1 MFEWLKDK
9 FGKSQKE
16 EKKKDHKVPSE
27 ETAETIN
34 EDNDQATT
42 SHEVEALED
51 ERSSDNIET
60 ELEVSQEDETFDSE
74 PAYSD
79 EVKEILE
86 ETAASDEI
94 DKRQEG
100 ISEDIE
106 SSETSVDESTED
118 LAIHKQ
124 VLETELEKENITE
137 DKSVESNELKD
148 DLILE
153 ANAAPTEDLEIHE
166 EVLETELE
174 KEKPKV
180 SFFQRLK
187 EGLTKT
193 RDEMSYKINDLLG
206 NYVKID
212 DDLLEELEY
221 ILISADVGME
231 TTMELIDRLR
241 DRIRVDQVQ
250 DPKAVIPLLAEE
262 MEGLLNESNLST
274 ELNIN
279 PAPAVILVVGVNG
292 VGKTTTIG
300 KLTHLLKAEGKEVIL
315 AAADT
320 FRAAAIEQLQTWGQR
335 TDTPVIA
342 HREGADPAAV
352 VYDAIQATK
361 ARGADVLI
369 CDTAGRLHNKSNL
382 MKELEKIHRVVSKEF
397 PEAKRES
404 LLVLDATTGQN
415 ALIQAKTFKE
425 VTDLTGIVLTKLD
438 GTAKGGVILPLQTEL
453 KIPIKLV
460 GVGESIDDLQPFY
473 SKDFSKALLGL
484 DK

>member
-9 FGKSQKE
+9 FGKGKDEENAKDKSLKDEKGVEDEPTVSNESAADTPPIEEDTSIEDDSKNSQSSDEAHEDRVEELSSEEMTMSDDTKE
-16 EKKKDHKVPSE
+16 IVDETQVKASKETLEISSEIIEQEQERNSPSE
-27 ETAETIN
+27 VVQPEATDLE
-34 EDNDQATT
+34 ED
-42 SHEVEALED
+42 
-51 ERSSDNIET
+51 I
-60 ELEVSQEDETFDSE
+60 
-74 PAYSD
+74 PSD
-79 EVKEILE
+79 E
-86 ETAASDEI
+86 
-94 DKRQEG
+94 
-100 ISEDIE
+100 
-106 SSETSVDESTED
+106 
-118 LAIHKQ
+118 
-124 VLETELEKENITE
+124 
-137 DKSVESNELKD
+137 
-148 DLILE
+148 
-153 ANAAPTEDLEIHE
+153 EIHE
-166 EVLETELE
+166 EAIKSEFQKEDAIQEVDRAENGTEE
-174 KEKPKV
+174 VQVKK

-193 RDEMSYKINDLLG
+193 RDDMSYKINDVLG

-221 ILISADVGME
+221 ILISADIGME
-231 TTMELIDRLR
+231 TTMKLIDRLR
-241 DRIRVDQVQ
+241 NRIREDQVK
-250 DPKAVIPLLAEE
+250 DPKAVIPLLSEE
-262 MEGLLNESNLST
+262 MEELLNESNLST
-274 ELNIN
+274 KLDID

-300 KLTHLLKAEGKEVIL
+300 KLAHQLRSEGKQVIL

-369 CDTAGRLHNKSNL
+369 CDTAGRLHNKANL
-382 MKELEKIHRVVSKEF
+382 MKELEKIHRVISKEF
-397 PEAKRES
+397 PEAKREQ

-425 VTDLTGIVLTKLD
+425 VTELTGIVLTKLD

-453 KIPIKLV
+453 KIPIKYV